1 MLSALRSPLLRNV
14 GLCIWGIMLI
24 TCMLTENASAQ
35 AGWTCLTP
43 EAKSSTP
50 EEEIGEC
57 ITTVSSEFIPD
68 PEDAVKTMRILFHVM
83 QREEPDD
90 KENFDETNQDH
101 VAYLQQIFTRLES
114 LYTAS
119 AEKCCNG
126 QNQGLLSHTD
136 TRIRFQLEGIT

>member
-1 MLSALRSPLLRNV
+1 MLAADQKRRFKHFGNHV
-14 GLCIWGIMLI
+14 I
-24 TCMLTENASAQ
+24 TCMLPENTSAQ

-50 EEEIGEC
+50 EEKIGEC

-68 PEDAVKTMRILFHVM
+68 PQDAVKTIHIHFHVM
-83 QREEPDD
+83 QSEAPFD

-101 VAYLQQIFTRLES
+101 VAYPHQIFTRLES

-119 AEKCCNG
+119 AEKYCNG
-126 QNQGLLSHTD
+126 QNQGFLSHTN
-136 TRIRFQLEGIT
+136 TRIRFQLEGSSR